1 MLQSFRKF
9 FDDFLV
15 PVQTDSADQHER
27 RLRLATAA
35 LMMEVARADFT
46 EHPDEHAHV
55 LSLLQQEFRLSAQEA
70 VRLADLGRD
79 EAHAAVSL
87 FEFTATLDK
96 SLAVDDKVRILE
108 MLWGIAYADGALDK
122 YEEHLL
128 RKLADLLHL
137 SHRQLIQ
144 AKHRVQEKIGG

>member
-1 MLQSFRKF
+1 MLRSFSKF

-15 PVQTDSADQHER
+15 PVPADTADQHER

-35 LMMEVARADFT
+35 LMMEMVRADYA
-46 EHPDEHAHV
+46 EHPDEHAHA
-55 LSLLQQEFRLSAQEA
+55 LTLLQQEFRLSQQEA

-96 SLAVDDKVRILE
+96 SLSVEDKVRILE

-128 RKLADLLHL
+128 RKLTDLLHL

-144 AKHRVQEKIGG
+144 AKHRVLEKIGA